1 MVIAGKVQRGS
12 SPGDHALGSPLSR
25 AAARAMSVNQFV
37 GRDTL
42 TIVMGNNIPGMN
54 IIEPNITP
62 WRERVD
68 GRLYRRAYLPV
79 GMTLSEAERIVA
91 QPGWTPSILTEAQE
105 PRPPLVPEW

>member
-1 MVIAGKVQRGS
+1 
-12 SPGDHALGSPLSR
+12 
-25 AAARAMSVNQFV
+25 MSVNQFV

-54 IIEPNITP
+54 IIWIHPVA
-62 WRERVD
+62 RK
-68 GRLYRRAYLPV
+68 GRRQVISACIYLPV